1 LYSNNIRSYFTIG
14 DIAKGLII
22 AFSMSLFIYLSHINI
37 ELKLLNT
44 ALGIFGLFLL
54 IGSSNRAWFWSGF
67 FTSLAWFWWI
77 LLSFRFYGMAWAMPI
92 GTFLVAI
99 SFGLIFLLL
108 AWISSYIS
116 RKTKIPLALLHAL
129 SLWSMSFIHPF
140 GFDWFKPELIFVES
154 YIGITKWQFAI
165 VLISITIAHITQ
177 KLRYLWLLVFAF
189 SYQETNIPNPIP
201 SNMQIVTTSITMDTK
216 WQQDHQKEV
225 FKMIFDKI
233 DNAIENDKK
242 IIVFPESIFPLFLNL
257 EPELLKALQEKSQN
271 IDMVIGG
278 LYWDKNIPRNSTY
291 IFHQNQISVANKV
304 VLVPFGEQ
312 NPLPAWLG
320 KLVNKIFYKE
330 GVLDYVASNKIA
342 DYKLGYTT
350 YRNAICYEATSE
362 KLYEGE
368 PKHMIVLSN
377 NGWFMPSIEPTLQRL
392 LLQYYSFKYDTTI
405 YHSINMSPSYV
416 IKDGKTFYTQP

>member
-1 LYSNNIRSYFTIG
+1 
-14 DIAKGLII
+14 
-22 AFSMSLFIYLSHINI
+22 M
-37 ELKLLNT
+37 
-44 ALGIFGLFLL
+44 
-54 IGSSNRAWFWSGF
+54 
-67 FTSLAWFWWI
+67 
-77 LLSFRFYGMAWAMPI
+77 
-92 GTFLVAI
+92 
-99 SFGLIFLLL
+99 
-108 AWISSYIS
+108 
-116 RKTKIPLALLHAL
+116 HAL
-129 SLWSMSFIHPF
+129 SLWSMSFVHPF

-165 VLISITIAHITQ
+165 VLTSITIAHITQ
-177 KLRYLWLLVFAF
+177 KLRYLWLVVFAF

-201 SNMQIVTTSITMDTK
+201 SNMQIVTASITMDTK

-225 FKMIFDKI
+225 FKMIFDTI

-257 EPELLKALQEKSQN
+257 EPELLKTLQEKSQN

-278 LYWDKNIPRNSTY
+278 LYWDKNTPRNSTY

-320 KLVNKIFYKE
+320 KFINKIFYKE

-342 DYKLGYTT
+342 DYKLVDTT

-368 PKHMIVLSN
+368 PKNMIVLSN
-377 NGWFMPSIEPTLQRL
+377 NGWFIPSIEPTLQRL
-392 LLQYYSFKYDTTI
+392 LLQYYSLKYGTTI

-416 IKDGKTFYTQP
+416 ISGGKTFYTQP